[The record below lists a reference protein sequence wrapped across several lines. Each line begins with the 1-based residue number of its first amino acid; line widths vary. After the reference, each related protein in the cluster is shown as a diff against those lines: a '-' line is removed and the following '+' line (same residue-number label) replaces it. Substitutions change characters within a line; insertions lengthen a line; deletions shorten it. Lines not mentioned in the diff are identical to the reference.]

1 MEEASGRLV
10 VSITQVQPLRNKSLI
25 CVGGGGMFDSGP
37 QFVFNLGGGPGIR
50 VHQFGGRQPRR
61 RPREANANGEERPQ
75 SAGSVLTNL
84 LPLLI
89 LFILPLLSS
98 IFSSS
103 SSEPAGPT
111 FRFETPLPPHTLHRR
126 TPRLKV
132 DYYLNP
138 NDVIDYSNRKMGQLD
153 QRAEVNYVSQLQY
166 ECEVESQKRNRMIHD
181 AQGWFFQDVEKM
193 REAMSLELRSCR
205 RLDEL
210 RVPRSY

>member
-1 MEEASGRLV
+1 
-10 VSITQVQPLRNKSLI
+10 
-25 CVGGGGMFDSGP
+25 MFDSGP

-61 RPREANANGEERPQ
+61 RPREANGNGEERPQ
-75 SAGSVLTNL
+75 SATSVLTNL

-98 IFSSS
+98 IFSSG

-111 FRFETPLPPHTLHRR
+111 FHFEAPSPPHTLHRR

-138 NDVIDYSNRKMGQLD
+138 NDVIDYSNRKMSQLD

-166 ECEVESQKRNRMIHD
+166 ECEVESQRRNRMIHD
-181 AQGWFFQDVEKM
+181 AQGWFFQDVDKM
-193 REAMSLELRSCR
+193 REAMGLELRSCR

-210 RVPRSY
+210 RVPRGY